1 MALKKSLA
9 LPKAGRMA
17 PIAIGAAIILV
28 GVICGAYMLQTHFV
42 EKKADAQLQKGF
54 GALAAETLDSY
65 RFRLRGKE
73 KSCRLMI
80 AAYYQA
86 RRLDRLEWA
95 AQACLE
101 SGLEMPE
108 AYLGLATVRE
118 MTGREG
124 EALQL
129 LNGILS
135 KFEKIPDI
143 YYEMA
148 QILRR
153 NKKDNEAAAAYMKA
167 SERAPENNQFA
178 LETLQYLTS
187 LQKWPEAHAVADRLK
202 NIKTDNPEVK
212 LFVARVL
219 LKGGDKAA
227 AEPLIAAARE
237 LINKKPESKAAFEKS
252 YPELLGGQ

>member
-9 LPKAGRMA
+9 SPFAGRMA
-17 PIAIGAAIILV
+17 PIAMGAAFVLV
-28 GVICGAYMLQTHFV
+28 GMIYGAFLIQTHFV
-42 EKKADAQLQKGF
+42 VKKAEAQLQKGF

-65 RFRLRGKE
+65 RFRLRGQE
-73 KSCRLMI
+73 KTCRTLI
-80 AAYYQA
+80 SAYYQS

-118 MTGREG
+118 LTGREG

-129 LNGILS
+129 LSGVLG

-143 YYEMA
+143 YYEIA

-153 NKKDNEAAAAYMKA
+153 NKRDNEAAAAYMKA

-178 LETLQYLTS
+178 LETLQYLSS
-187 LQKWPEAHAVADRLK
+187 LQKWPEARLVADRLK
-202 NIKTDNPEVK
+202 NIQTDNPEVK
-212 LFVARVL
+212 LFVARAL
-219 LKGGDKAA
+219 LKGGDRKA
-227 AEPLIAAARE
+227 AEPLIASARE
-237 LINKKPESKAAFEKS
+237 LIEKKPESKAAFEKA
-252 YPELLGGQ
+252 YPDVLGSQ